1 MPYAS
6 GQSGT
11 LPHAEACLRPYTKSI
26 NTQPYM
32 TNPTIVASFY
42 TCLEMLRLDSEELH
56 AWWCNL
62 LYCVDGEPNYRA
74 WDEFNLSI
82 LENDLIYNV

>member
-1 MPYAS
+1 MPVGKVSHIVPTEAH
-6 GQSGT
+6 
-11 LPHAEACLRPYTKSI
+11 PHAYNKGTFNTRP
-26 NTQPYM
+26 M

>member
-1 MPYAS
+1 M
-6 GQSGT
+6 T
-11 LPHAEACLRPYTKSI
+11 
-26 NTQPYM
+26 N

-56 AWWCNL
+56 AWWCNV

-74 WDEFNLSI
+74 WDEHHLAV
-82 LENDLIYNV
+82 LENDLIYNIPLVR

>member
-1 MPYAS
+1 M
-6 GQSGT
+6 
-11 LPHAEACLRPYTKSI
+11 PYTKSI
-26 NTQPYM
+26 NQRETPM